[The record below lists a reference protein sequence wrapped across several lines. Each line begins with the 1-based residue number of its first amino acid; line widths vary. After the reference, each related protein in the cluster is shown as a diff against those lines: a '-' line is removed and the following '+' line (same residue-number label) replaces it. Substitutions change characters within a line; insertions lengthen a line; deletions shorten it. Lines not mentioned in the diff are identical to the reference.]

1 MARNRERL
9 FRLALPL
16 SLLAVH
22 IAFHVLFGFLK
33 WFNPFEFFGLLL
45 LGANAVLCAWIARG
59 MVDPLEGTGA
69 MLVISGHA
77 LIGQHL
83 APDALTSGAILMV
96 NILILYVGFKV
107 FKELS
112 AVYCAAFVSSYFL
125 LFVIFILLTANAEAL
140 FLLSLFGLA
149 ATARNLRL
157 LAYFWA
163 FVLSFTVCQPY
174 NWEALAIS
182 FFALKI
188 MFSAKSRIP
197 SVTSMVFLGVGLAL
211 LLFVL
216 LPVAVLLLGEYPQSI
231 GSVIREARIR
241 SAIYTTLITATIST
255 VFLAAFCIP
264 LAYAI
269 SRLKFFGKPLLLSLI
284 DIPIV
289 IPQSVAGIA
298 LLMVFSKQQ
307 FLGETLFYAFGIQFD
322 GTMLGVCL
330 AQVFVAMPFMM
341 KSSIA
346 AFESV
351 PHGLEIAARTLGAS
365 SFDSFRRV
373 ALPLAAKGLFLGAVL
388 AWARAAGEF
397 GALLFLAPYPET
409 APVAAYNRF
418 TSIGLVETAPLVT
431 TLLLFSLAMFFLLQ
445 LVARSMRTMHQDE
458 ER

>member
-1 MARNRERL
+1 MAQGRDKL
-9 FRLALPL
+9 FKQVLPFSILAAHLALHT
-16 SLLAVH
+16 V
-22 IAFHVLFGFLK
+22 FGLIG
-33 WFNPFEFFGLLL
+33 WMEPFELFSLLL
-45 LGANAVLCAWIARG
+45 LGANAVLFVWTVRG
-59 MVDPLEGTGA
+59 SVGALEGIGA
-69 MLVISGHA
+69 MLVIAGHA
-77 LIGQHL
+77 LIGQHI

-96 NILILYVGFKV
+96 NILVLYVGFKV

-112 AVYCAAFVSSYFL
+112 AVHCAAFVGSYFL
-125 LFVIFILLTANAEAL
+125 LFLIFIVLTANAEAL

-149 ATARNLRL
+149 ATARDLRL

-163 FVLSFTVCQPY
+163 IVLSFTVCQPY
-174 NWEALAIS
+174 NWEALVIS
-182 FFALKI
+182 FFVLKI
-188 MFSAKSRIP
+188 MFSAKGRIP
-197 SVTSMVFLGVGLAL
+197 SVTSMVFLGAGLAL
-211 LLFVL
+211 LFFVL

-231 GSVIREARIR
+231 GNIIGQARIR
-241 SAIYTTLITATIST
+241 NAIYITLITATIST

-284 DIPIV
+284 DVPIV
-289 IPQSVAGIA
+289 IPQSVA
-298 LLMVFSKQQ
+298 
-307 FLGETLFYAFGIQFD
+307 
-322 GTMLGVCL
+322 
-330 AQVFVAMPFMM
+330 AMPFIM

-346 AFESV
+346 AFDSV

-365 SFDSFRRV
+365 SFDSFKRV

-418 TSIGLVETAPLVT
+418 ASVGLVETAPLVT

-445 LVARSMRTMHQDE
+445 LVARTMRTMYQDE
-458 ER
+458 EP